1 MDDLKERLEAIRQS
15 DKFSVENTAFLSRR
29 DDFAAK
35 VGAPDLFSYMDQFGL
50 YAGAQTI
57 ASRIAAYE
65 ALKQTLDVPGHIM
78 EFGVWHG
85 SNLLFMA
92 KLLKLMRP
100 NTAKQVI
107 GFDNFAGL
115 PDAHELDGAAAA
127 TSVGQYHGNEETLRA
142 AIDLHGLEGWVHLV
156 KGDANETIPAYEE
169 AAPEA
174 MVSLAWVDFD
184 LYEPCKTALQFLGRR
199 LSRGGMIVFDEA
211 ITAAWPGET
220 IAMREFIE
228 EQSSCRF
235 RMIANPLGRQPVM
248 SLVKE

>member
-15 DKFSVENTAFLSRR
+15 NKFSTEDAAFLSRR
-29 DDFAAK
+29 NDFAVKA
-35 VGAPDLFSYMDQFGL
+35 GAADLFSYMDQFGL

-65 ALKQTLDVPGHIM
+65 ALKLTLDVPGHIV

-85 SNLLFMA
+85 SNLLFIA

-100 NTAKQVI
+100 NTHKQVI

-115 PDAHELDGAAAA
+115 PEAHELDGAAAQ
-127 TSVGQYHGNEETLRA
+127 TSLGRYCGNEEILRA

-156 KGDANETIPAYEE
+156 KGDADETIPAYED

-184 LYEPCKTALQFLGRR
+184 LYEPCKTALKFLGRR
-199 LSRGGMIVFDEA
+199 LCSGGMIVFDEA
-211 ITAAWPGET
+211 ISANWPGET

-228 EQSSCRF
+228 EHSSSRF
-235 RMIANPLGRQPVM
+235 RMVANPLGRQPVM